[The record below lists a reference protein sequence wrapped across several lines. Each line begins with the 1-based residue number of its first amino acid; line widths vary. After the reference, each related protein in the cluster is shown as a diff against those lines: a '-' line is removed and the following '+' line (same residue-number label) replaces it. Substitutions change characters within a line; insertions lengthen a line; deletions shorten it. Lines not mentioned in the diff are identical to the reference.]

1 MVLTQP
7 ENDSCRKGLD
17 RSKFPYHYGSYATAF
32 ITEILYRFWGGRIKQ
47 LGKPRKRHRIWI
59 SEIRLN
65 LILDEFS
72 VLRGDKEQ
80 ASSKEDR
87 FQKIPA
93 RNSPAEAY
101 TIKLLST
108 LLSVT

>member
-72 VLRGDKEQ
+72 VLREDKEPEP
-80 ASSKEDR
+80 SKEDR
-87 FQKIPA
+87 LQKIPA
-93 RNSPAEAY
+93 KHSLTEAY
-101 TIKLLST
+101 RRKMLSISLLNK
-108 LLSVT
+108 